1 MSRIRIG
8 ILSILCGSV
17 LLASGLMPQFTH
29 AQSLKDLQ
37 DQLKKAQQDAE
48 RYRNLQAQEQKNAV
62 TYDSQIKQTEGQISS
77 TQAAIEATLSRIR
90 NKEGEIG
97 NTSKDIEAKNAQLA
111 QLGKERNAALV
122 TLYELGNPSMLEIM
136 ASSKSISEY
145 DDRTQY
151 LESIERHITDIVVKE
166 TEVAK
171 ELSDKKTAL
180 EDQKS
185 ELAQL
190 KGEQESKKVSLEQQ
204 KQTKSKLLTSA
215 KQKEEQY
222 GDLAEQAERKKEEF
236 SSRLESLLRAGQ
248 AGVREGPVSRGQVIG
263 VMGSSGFSSGPHVH
277 LEVRVNGSPVNPR
290 NYAPGRLAWPCDNMR
305 VTQEFGQNW
314 KLSSGRW
321 AYRSGHTGI
330 DIVCQDN
337 PPYIRAS
344 GDGTLYSGYNAG
356 GYGYYRIIDH
366 GNGIVTLY
374 GHLRS

>member
-1 MSRIRIG
+1 M
-8 ILSILCGSV
+8 
-17 LLASGLMPQFTH
+17 ASGWMPQFAH

-62 TYDSQIKQTEGQISS
+62 TYDAQIKQTEGQISS
-77 TQAAIEATLSRIR
+77 TQSAIEATLGRIR

-97 NTSKDIEAKNAQLA
+97 STTKDIEAKNAQLA
-111 QLGKERNAALV
+111 QLEKERNAALV

-151 LESIERHITDIVVKE
+151 LESIERHITDIVIKE

-277 LEVRVNGSPVNPR
+277 FEVRVNGSPVNPR
-290 NYAPGRLAWPCDNMR
+290 NYAPGRFSWPCDNMR

-321 AYRSGHTGI
+321 AYSHGHTGI

-337 PPYIRAS
+337 PPYIRAA